1 MELSLNLLWL
11 LLAVASFAFFWRGGD
26 DRKLACAHSLRRISS
41 LACALVIFF
50 PIISLADDLHAAP
63 VVMEDSNPAKRI
75 SKFSGA
81 PGSAATEIDG
91 DHLLDLVMVE
101 PKGRGPQGSRFQIVL
116 DSATRG
122 AESSLDLV
130 GNAAGLLVS
139 ARDVDGIGN
148 DLDLIIKSANSF
160 TPIGVWINNHHG
172 GFIKV
177 DASVYAPSIWSD
189 PPLILSFNLT
199 ETIQGAIVLW
209 HQSHVQPST
218 QGSPGERWAL
228 QALVE
233 PTDLKVPS
241 RLTSDPQQTRGPP
254 SSCLTSF

>member
-1 MELSLNLLWL
+1 MLAGSCLATELPTPASL
-11 LLAVASFAFFWRGGD
+11 SSHAFLTHGSPDSEFDGNHLYD
-26 DRKLACAHSLRRISS
+26 
-41 LACALVIFF
+41 LVI
-50 PIISLADDLHAAP
+50 
-63 VVMEDSNPAKRI
+63 
-75 SKFSGA
+75 
-81 PGSAATEIDG
+81 
-91 DHLLDLVMVE
+91 VE
-101 PKGRGPQGSRFQIVL
+101 PKGRGPQGFRFQIVL
-116 DSATRG
+116 ASPTRG

-160 TPIGVWINNHHG
+160 TPIGIWINNHHG

-177 DASVYAPSIWSD
+177 DASAYAPSIWSD
-189 PPLILSFNLT
+189 PPLMLSLNLT
-199 ETIQGAIVLW
+199 ETVQGAILLW

-218 QGSPGERWAL
+218 QGCPGERWVL

-254 SSCLTSF
+254 SPFLTKFLA